1 MSDSKS
7 TEWYWQDFNYIS
19 GKSRMDS
26 RRAAFLVYDFVNM
39 FNIEDFKVLSSDGE
53 WQMKTIEIVYR
64 TEQDPEEIEN
74 KWYEYLEEWKEKH

>member
-7 TEWYWQDFNYIS
+7 TEWYWQDFNRIE
-19 GKSRMDS
+19 GKSRMDG
-26 RRAAFLVYDFVNM
+26 RRAAFLVYDFINM

-64 TEQDPEEIEN
+64 TQQDPEEIEN
-74 KWYEYLEEWKEKH
+74 KWYKYLEGWKDKH